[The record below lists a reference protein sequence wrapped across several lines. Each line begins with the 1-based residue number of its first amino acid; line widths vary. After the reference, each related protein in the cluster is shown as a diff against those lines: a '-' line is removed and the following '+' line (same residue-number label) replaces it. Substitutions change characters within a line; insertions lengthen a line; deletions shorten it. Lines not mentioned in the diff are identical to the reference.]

1 MNDVIERF
9 FGGSPLWVV
18 VRLVILSV
26 VVGIILSALG
36 LSPLE
41 LVESIKGLVRKIS
54 ELGFDA
60 VEIAFGYF
68 LVGAAIVFPIWI
80 VFRLVRMG
88 SDAAKPDKSKSVDP
102 KDTDI
107 GDRR

>member
-18 VRLVILSV
+18 LRLVILSI

-41 LVESIKGLVRKIS
+41 LVESIKGLVGKIS

-88 SDAAKPDKSKSVDP
+88 SDTAKSDKNKSVEDKSDV
-102 KDTDI
+102 
-107 GDRR
+107 GDRG